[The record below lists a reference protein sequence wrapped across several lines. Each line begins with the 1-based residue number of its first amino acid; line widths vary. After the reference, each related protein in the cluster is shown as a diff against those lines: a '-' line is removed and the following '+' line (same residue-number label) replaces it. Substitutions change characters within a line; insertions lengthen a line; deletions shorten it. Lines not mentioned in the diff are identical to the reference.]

1 MVMSP
6 AHIFFDDAFEPHD
19 DLDPAPSVNDFVKM
33 LIDVVPEATE

>member
-19 DLDPAPSVNDFVKM
+19 DNDPATAVNDFVKM
-33 LIDVVPEATE
+33 LINVVPEATE